1 MNVQLKNMLQGVLA
15 GVTFVPAKPDHL
27 AIVVDNGQSTS
38 YQENVGDHQLM
49 LDLYAQV
56 FNLPET
62 AAQPDCPPESDK
74 LAGKGTHTTLTFI
87 QWDLPLV
94 RIDTYEGS
102 CS

>member
-1 MNVQLKNMLQGVLA
+1 
-15 GVTFVPAKPDHL
+15 
-27 AIVVDNGQSTS
+27 
-38 YQENVGDHQLM
+38 M

-56 FNLPET
+56 FKLPET

-74 LAGKGTHTTLTFI
+74 LAGKGTHTTLTFM

-102 CS
+102 CSSVQLNETGEWLQGNQAFWDLLHRVQGP